1 MNENLVSTSNP
12 YAAPQADLSI
22 QRAPE
27 DAELASL
34 GGRLGAA
41 IIDTIIMLIVT
52 LVPIII
58 FYGGWAEWMESA
70 SSESFAFT
78 LASTVFSYLMYIVV
92 NGYLLAK
99 NGQSVGKKMLDIKI
113 VRTDGSRASI
123 ARLIAIRALFE
134 HALLLIPLVDIWL
147 SIIDVLFIFRR
158 SRKCLH
164 DSVADTIVVRI

>member
-1 MNENLVSTSNP
+1 MNENMASASNP
-12 YAAPQADLSI
+12 YAAPQADLTI

-34 GGRLGAA
+34 GERLGAA
-41 IIDTIIMLIVT
+41 VIDAIIMLVVVIVPT
-52 LVPIII
+52 IM
-58 FYGGWAEWMESA
+58 FYGGWSEWIDSA

-78 LASTVFSYLMYIVV
+78 LASTTFSYLMYVVV

-113 VRTDGSRASI
+113 VRIDGSRASFV
-123 ARLIAIRALFE
+123 RLVGVRALFE
-134 HALLLIPLVDIWL
+134 NALLLIPVVDIWL
-147 SIIDVLFIFRR
+147 WIINVLFIFRR

-164 DSVADTIVVRI
+164 DTVADTIVIRI